1 MMSAIETGK
10 YVLIGDEL
18 GGVEEYLNTD
28 DSIFASNG
36 RLYAAITGI
45 LQVDKANRLIKVHY
59 PNEEMRKKPKKGDIV
74 IGIVRSIRKNSVGV
88 DIFKVN
94 NNLAVNMG
102 LVGNVHVASV
112 SKKYIN
118 NLTDAFQRSD
128 IIRAQVVGELG
139 GEYML
144 ATNFGN
150 TGVIYSECKF
160 CGNKFT
166 RKNRDQLVCPF
177 CENVERKV
185 LAPDFGMIKEH
196 IKHF

>member
-1 MMSAIETGK
+1 MSAIETGK

-28 DSIFASNG
+28 DSIFTSGG

-45 LQVDKANRLIKVHY
+45 LKIDPKSRVIKVHY
-59 PNEEMRKKPKKGDIV
+59 PNEEMRKKPKKGDTV

-94 NNLAVNMG
+94 DNLATNMG
-102 LVGNVHVASV
+102 LVGNIHVASV

-128 IIRAQVVGELG
+128 IVRAQVVGELG

-144 ATNFGN
+144 ATNLGN